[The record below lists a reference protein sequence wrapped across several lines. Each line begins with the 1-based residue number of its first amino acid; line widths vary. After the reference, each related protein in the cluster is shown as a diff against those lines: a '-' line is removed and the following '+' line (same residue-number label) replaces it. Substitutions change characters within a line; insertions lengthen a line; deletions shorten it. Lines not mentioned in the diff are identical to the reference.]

1 MNSVFQLGC
10 ILEEVF
16 LLLWLTGWLWAPSCF
31 SVCLVLVDISTPN
44 TSTTQSSPF
53 VFKWCFQ
60 LCSLIHWTLI
70 DLLSCLPPWMSDRS
84 LMRCPAYS
92 VTPFL
97 PQGPPLAPWPSLD
110 STASPG
116 HGAAPFLHVWWVLL
130 GSSMQTLL
138 AAPSDAQC
146 KCGGSSAKLCWL
158 FLCSTA
164 SHFLYPVVFCS
175 TRRFYDPRT
184 EKCYCRVCTLQG
196 CMEGYTPLT
205 LLSHYL
211 SGLFIVFLSVDGW
224 VHHFAHD
231 CGYSQAMSFGV
242 QWQFRFLLS
251 ECLLDSPCPLSYFC
265 Y

>member
-1 MNSVFQLGC
+1 MRSGGGVPAFV
-10 ILEEVF
+10 ID
-16 LLLWLTGWLWAPSCF
+16 WLTVSPRCF
-31 SVCLVLVDISTPN
+31 SVCLVLVDISTPS

-53 VFKWCFQ
+53 VFKRCFQ

-97 PQGPPLAPWPSLD
+97 PQGPPLALWPSLD
-110 STASPG
+110 PTASPG

-146 KCGGSSAKLCWL
+146 RCGGSSTKLCWL
-158 FLCSTA
+158 FLCNTA
-164 SHFLYPVVFCS
+164 SHFLFPVVFCS
-175 TRRFYDPRT
+175 TRRFYDPHA
-184 EKCYCRVCTLQG
+184 EKCFCRVCTLQG
-196 CMEGYTPLT
+196 FMEGYTPLT

-211 SGLFIVFLSVDGW
+211 SGLFIIFFCQSMGESIILLMIVVTCRPCCLVFSGSSGSSSLNVFLIALADFPIFVTN
-224 VHHFAHD
+224 
-231 CGYSQAMSFGV
+231 
-242 QWQFRFLLS
+242 L
-251 ECLLDSPCPLSYFC
+251 
-265 Y
+265 